1 MNSKDKYVL
10 IDSSGILHHQYFGLK
25 DTEEVINLKTNN
37 LDIDIK
43 GLIGYFRFF
52 NKLKE
57 EYSDVPIENFIHI
70 LDSDGSDYRKS
81 IYPEYKAHRKEKE
94 EALLKQ
100 KELLGTFLQ
109 AFDYKFVQ
117 IHGVEADDIIGSY
130 TKQLTLQNKVGLIVS
145 YDKDLFQLLNDNIAL
160 TRDEKGK
167 DGIKRF
173 AFYTKN
179 YIEKTYGFE
188 ADTFADFLAF
198 KGDISD
204 NIKGVKGIGDVAA
217 KSLLQEYPNVEM
229 VLQNLDKIKPSIR
242 KKIEEHKEDL
252 ILSKKLTVILRDI
265 PVPKLDEITN
275 TLPLKMKEYI
285 KKIVLEKI
293 S

>member
-10 IDSSGILHHQYFGLK
+10 IDSSGILYHQYFGMK
-25 DTEEVINLKTNN
+25 NVNEVINLRTNN
-37 LDIDIK
+37 LNINIK
-43 GLIGYFRFF
+43 ALIGYFRFF
-52 NKLKE
+52 KKLKE
-57 EYSDVPIENFIHI
+57 EYDDIPIENFIHI
-70 LDSDGSDYRKS
+70 LDSNGSDYRKS
-81 IYPEYKAHRKEKE
+81 IYPEYKANRKENE
-94 EALLKQ
+94 EELVQQ

-117 IHGVEADDIIGSY
+117 IHGVEADDVIGSY
-130 TKQLTLQNKVGLIVS
+130 AKILTLQNKFGLIVS

-160 TRDEKGK
+160 TREEKDK

-179 YIEKTYGFE
+179 YIVKTYGFE
-188 ADTFADFLAF
+188 PDTFADFLAF
-198 KGDISD
+198 KGDVAD

-229 VLQNLDKIKPSIR
+229 SLQNLDKIKPSIR
-242 KKIEEHKEDL
+242 KKIEDSKEDL

-265 PVPKLDEITN
+265 PVPKLTEITN
-275 TLPLKMKEYI
+275 TLSVGIKEYI
-285 KKIVLEKI
+285 KKIVLDKI
-293 S
+293 